1 MNDTTELTDRQLER
15 IDSIQ
20 AELKEA
26 EPGVPP
32 PSREQIIDSLLDTWD
47 AIGRG
52 HFHAPGEPS
61 DTYDDIT
68 EHELWLTPFDM
79 DHLRDGAPVFRG
91 IGGTIALTL
100 YAGDWDT
107 IEAVHSSKEDLGE

>member
-1 MNDTTELTDRQLER
+1 MSDDIELTDRQVER
-15 IDSIQ
+15 IDSIR

-52 HFHAPGEPS
+52 HYHSPGEPI
-61 DTYDDIT
+61 DAYDDIT
-68 EHELWLTPFDM
+68 EHTLWLTPFDM
-79 DHLRDGAPVFRG
+79 DHLRDRAPVFRG
-91 IGGTIALTL
+91 VGEHIALVIQ
-100 YAGDWDT
+100 AASWDELEQ
-107 IEAVHSSKEDLGE
+107 IRQAEDE